1 MGPGSLRL
9 DLGLPD
15 ADALLSLADGHA
27 KVVAAE
33 VVERFGDLK
42 DSPVIGTGPWIWDE
56 TGEAGEITF
65 KRNTGYFA
73 PGLPF
78 LDEFVV

>member
-56 TGEAGEITF
+56 TGEAGATAKVE
-65 KRNTGYFA
+65 
-73 PGLPF
+73 PG
-78 LDEFVV
+78 